1 MCGYCCRAPIAL
13 IMMPEDY
20 ERWKRQGRSDILRY
34 ASARTSE
41 GYGTL
46 WIDADDDKELSYC
59 PFLKKVGEDK
69 HICTIHDTKPKV
81 CREFWCEWSYGVGKK
96 GTPFRTDRGWTDKA
110 RQLGYG

>member
-13 IMMPEDY
+13 IVMLEDY

-41 GYGTL
+41 GCGTL
-46 WIDADDDKELSYC
+46 WIDADKDKELSYC
-59 PFLKKVGEDK
+59 PFLKKVGGDK
-69 HICTIHDTKPKV
+69 HICTIQDTKPTV

-96 GTPFRTDRGWTDKA
+96 GIPFKTDRGWTDKA
-110 RQLGYG
+110 RQLGYE